1 MLLPRLAENAP
12 CGGGDSALPA
22 ALESKVRLSVPENKV
37 PPAVFESEVLPSA
50 LESEVPLSAL

>member
-12 CGGGDSALPA
+12 CGGGDSALPTA
-22 ALESKVRLSVPENKV
+22 FGSEVLLSVPENKV
-37 PPAVFESEVLPSA
+37 PPAAFESEVLPSA